1 MDNLYE
7 TVNKVLSH
15 KDEIIINNCDDPKN
29 AAQLDG
35 MYIDVKDAGYSF
47 RNYKNYLYKTG
58 ITILYKRFFL
68 VACW

>member
-7 TVNKVLSH
+7 IVNKVLSH
-15 KDEIIINNCDDPKN
+15 KEEIVINDCDDPKD
-29 AAQLDG
+29 AITKISIDG
-35 MYIDVKDAGYSF
+35 ATGS
-47 RNYKNYLYKTG
+47 G